1 VIVDKC
7 KIFMTKKADSTRGDS
22 GAARK
27 INRRSMVFLRG
38 AQANTVD
45 KFTRRNY
52 LEKIRAGEGAPART
66 V

>member
-1 VIVDKC
+1 
-7 KIFMTKKADSTRGDS
+7 MTKKADSTRGDS